1 MSDSAPIKRND
12 WNERISL
19 AEQMIPL
26 LGQLR
31 RNNDVVTSIFGR
43 RLENVTETGIIKSH
57 RYARRIT
64 SQELP
69 LSQTL
74 PILQELVKMDLGTA
88 SIDLGA
94 LATSFEEEL
103 SLIHI

>member
-1 MSDSAPIKRND
+1 MATPAPINHSD
-12 WNERISL
+12 WNERVIL
-19 AEQMIPL
+19 AEKMIPL

-31 RNNDVVTSIFGR
+31 REKNVVTSIFGR
-43 RLENVTETGIIKSH
+43 LLESPTETSIIKSH

-69 LSQTL
+69 LQQTL
-74 PILQELVKMDLGTA
+74 PIIEQLVKMDLGTA

-94 LATSFEEEL
+94 LATKYEL
-103 SLIHI
+103 TLAD